1 MDKFPQNVIL
11 SGVSMILSTNHG
23 GIIEHETLDSVKI
36 GYFENSNL
44 PLEIQETRCKRLI
57 NKHNECVCDDNVKL
71 TRWRKLV
78 YNATLN
84 SVCTLTGVDVGR
96 LELWGANDTIT
107 RKAMREVLEIAKSNG
122 VEVPESTIEEML
134 GQMGFITHHM
144 LVDIRKGNY
153 IEVEVILGNAV
164 RTAMRNG
171 VVCPILTLIYNLLR
185 VVQMRTK
192 EAKGAITVPP

>member
-11 SGVSMILSTNHG
+11 SGVSMILSTNHE

-57 NKHNECVCDDNVKL
+57 NKHNECVYDDNVKL

-144 LVDIRKGNY
+144 LVDIRKGNRY
-153 IEVEVILGNAV
+153 EKWCCMSHFDIDIQPSSCGPNAYQ
-164 RTAMRNG
+164 RGERSYY
-171 VVCPILTLIYNLLR
+171 CSPLE
-185 VVQMRTK
+185 TK
-192 EAKGAITVPP
+192 VTI